1 MFSKI
6 PRTVSILLVIFII
19 LITSITMYSLSF
31 ETKAT
36 LKGSVQEKLMTVAGI
51 EASEIDG
58 DSFARL
64 HTGDDN
70 TADFIRIRDQ
80 LHHVKGASPD
90 IHFIYTMRK
99 SGNSVEFV
107 VDGDY
112 GYSND
117 AANIGESYPQAG
129 PELLAG
135 FFGPSADEE
144 FTTDQWGTVLSGY
157 SPIRDSTGA
166 VVGIVGVDMDSSVV
180 MAKLDRINLILY
192 LVGILVMILAALGI
206 LIVER
211 RRAIDERNL
220 EASEK
225 KYRLL
230 FERAGD
236 SILMIEA
243 EGNNLGKII
252 AANTAAAEMHGY
264 SVDEILTKSIVD
276 LYPKES
282 RKELSNLAEH
292 LLNDEWLKD
301 ETLHIRKD
309 GTVFPVEMNASLL
322 DLGTKKYLLTLERDI
337 TERKRVEEELRKNEK
352 QLASIYKT
360 VGDVI
365 FLLNVERDGNY
376 RFASVNPAFFTT
388 TGLPP
393 DSIIGKRVNEVI
405 PEPSLSLVL
414 DNYRKAITE
423 RTIVRWE
430 EPTTYPRGRLIGEVS
445 VAPVFDK
452 NGNCTHLVGAVHDIT
467 DRKKAEEALQLAR
480 KKLNL
485 LNVITFQDLQSAL
498 FSLSSYLELMKTGIC
513 DKTSMNYLEKG
524 SVLLTKTASMMNFA
538 KDYQSMG
545 IIPPKWQNVNQVF
558 LFAIS
563 HLPPLHMERI
573 MVVDGLEIYADP
585 LLETAFLNLVGS
597 LQKHG
602 AGATRITL
610 HYEEPGDHLVLIL
623 EHNGAG
629 VPAEEKE
636 HFFERGYGDGHGYG
650 LFLAREVLSITG
662 IAINETGTEW
672 EGLRYEMFV
681 PKGIYRFLDE
691 KRE

>member
-1 MFSKI
+1 MFSKTS
-6 PRTVSILLVIFII
+6 RTVSILLVLLLI
-19 LITSITMYSLSF
+19 LITSITVYSISF
-31 ETKAT
+31 ETKAA
-36 LKGSVQEKLMTVAGI
+36 LKGSVQEKLMTVAVI
-51 EASEIDG
+51 AAYEIDG

-64 HTGDDN
+64 QAGEEDSL
-70 TADFIRIRDQ
+70 DFIRIRDQ
-80 LHHVKGASPD
+80 LHRVKEASPD
-90 IHFIYTMRK
+90 IRFIYTMRK
-99 SGNSVEFV
+99 SGDTVEFV
-107 VDGDY
+107 VDGEY

-129 PELLAG
+129 SELLAG

-157 SPIRDSTGA
+157 SPIRDSSGA
-166 VVGIVGVDMDSSVV
+166 VIGIVGVDMDSSVV
-180 MAKLDRINLILY
+180 MAKLNRINMILY
-192 LVGILVMILAALGI
+192 LVGILVMVLAALGI
-206 LIVER
+206 LFNER

-243 EGNNLGKII
+243 EGDNQGKII

-264 SVDEILTKSIVD
+264 SLDEMFIKNIAD
-276 LYPKES
+276 LYPPES
-282 RKELSNLAEH
+282 RKGLTHLAER

-309 GTVFPVEMNASLL
+309 GRVFPVEMNASLL

-337 TERKRVEEELRKNEK
+337 SERKRVEEELRKNEK
-352 QLASIYKT
+352 QLASIYET

-365 FLLNVERDGNY
+365 FLLDIERDGNY
-376 RFASVNPAFFTT
+376 RFASVNPAFSTT
-388 TGLPP
+388 TGISP
-393 DSIIGKRVNEVI
+393 DSIIGKSVNDVI

-414 DNYRKAITE
+414 GKYRQAIAE
-423 RTIVRWE
+423 KTIVRWE
-430 EPTTYPRGRLIGEVS
+430 ETTLYSKGRLSGEVS

-467 DRKKAEEALQLAR
+467 DRKKAEESLQIAR

-498 FSLSSYLELMKTGIC
+498 FSLSSYLELMKTGIW
-513 DKTSMNYLEKG
+513 DKTHMTYLEKG
-524 SVLLTKTASMMNFA
+524 RGLLTRTASLMNFA

-545 IIPPKWQNVNQVF
+545 ITPPRWQNVSQVF
-558 LFAIS
+558 LYAIS
-563 HLPPLHMERI
+563 HLPPLTMERI
-573 MVVDGLEIYADP
+573 ITVGGLEIYADP

-597 LQKHG
+597 MQKYG
-602 AGATRITL
+602 AGATIITL
-610 HYEEPGDHLVLIL
+610 KYEEPGDHLVVIL
-623 EHNGAG
+623 EQNGAG

-636 HFFERGYGDGHGYG
+636 HFFERGYDEGHEHG

-662 IAINETGTEW
+662 IAINETGI
-672 EGLRYEMFV
+672 EGKEIRFEMLV
-681 PKGIYRFLDE
+681 PKGAHRFPDE
-691 KRE
+691 KN